1 MAQAKKACAIDTS
14 TMPNSIPEL
23 ILPNGA
29 KIFYKNREEV
39 EFLYEEMP
47 LYLKNGIELYEGAT
61 VFDIGAN
68 IGLFTLYVSRFCNN
82 NVNIYAFEPVS
93 EIFKILQCN
102 VERLSSEKIK
112 IFPYGLSH
120 SPGIV
125 NFTYYPNCT
134 GWSTLYPD
142 DSQYQRN
149 LIKKVAL
156 NNLNEAPS
164 FIRWLRWIPQ
174 FVGAF
179 ILDRK
184 INKAFRATQVTCQ
197 VRTLSEIIREQNIKQ
212 IDLLK
217 IDVERSE
224 LDILLGI
231 EAQDWYKIKQV
242 VLEVH
247 DLDGRV
253 QKVKNVLMQYGFGK
267 IIIEQQS
274 FLKGHEYFNVYA
286 LRKNFLGVN

>member
-1 MAQAKKACAIDTS
+1 
-14 TMPNSIPEL
+14 MPNLIPEL
-23 ILPNGA
+23 ILPNGT

-39 EFLYEEMP
+39 EFLYNEMP

-61 VFDIGAN
+61 VFDVGAN
-68 IGLFTLYVSRFCNN
+68 IGLFTLYANKLCNN
-82 NVNIYAFEPVS
+82 NVNIYAFEPVP
-93 EIFKILQCN
+93 EIYKILQRN
-102 VERLSSEKIK
+102 IQRLNSEKIK

-120 SPGIV
+120 NSGAV
-125 NFTYYPNCT
+125 NFAYYPNCT

-142 DSQYQRN
+142 DSQYQRD

-184 INKAFRATQVTCQ
+184 INKAFLATQVTCQ
-197 VRTLSEIIREQNIKQ
+197 VTTLSEIIREQNIEQ

-224 LDILLGI
+224 LDVLLGI
-231 EAQDWYKIKQV
+231 EAQDWHKIKQV

-253 QKVKNVLMQYGFGK
+253 QKVKGLLMQHGLNK

-274 FLKGHEYFNVYA
+274 FLKGHEYYNVYA
-286 LRKNFLGVN
+286 LR